1 MAAYRI
7 LRGWVAL
14 FLAGYFVLGLA
25 TVMLPQQEVFPV
37 YSWFLFPLVPG
48 QQTRY
53 ALRLREARGQKFATP
68 LLYQDA
74 EGFVVNPHSV
84 TVDELVQQLGR
95 AVEQGRTNE
104 QQHICQVLERN
115 HLPPQCQYELVTIIF
130 DPLVR
135 WRTGQYEVR
144 PIAQYQSS
152 GEAS

>member
-25 TVMLPQQEVFPV
+25 TAILPQQEVFPV

-53 ALRLREARGQKFATP
+53 ALRLLETPGQKFATP

-74 EGFVVNPHSV
+74 EGLVANPHSV
-84 TVDELVQQLGR
+84 TVDELVQQLGL
-95 AVEQGRTNE
+95 AVKTGKTDE
-104 QQHICQVLERN
+104 QQRLRQVLEKN
-115 HLPPQCQYELVTIIF
+115 HLPSQCQYELVTIVF
-130 DPLVR
+130 DPLGR
-135 WRTGQYEVR
+135 WRTKQYEIR
-144 PIAQYQSS
+144 SIAQYRSS
-152 GEAS
+152 GETP